1 MILREH
7 LRLQPVGNI
16 SVGTMNSGVEK
27 PDGLY
32 SIEIFRD
39 FLHEVRG
46 AVGRR
51 NDFDYQTEDRGQRCM
66 AAINT
71 LQAFTGDKRHV
82 RPAYGGLTQLHIG
95 VTNTRSFIGW
105 AVCRRETDFQPA

>member
-1 MILREH
+1 
-7 LRLQPVGNI
+7 
-16 SVGTMNSGVEK
+16 
-27 PDGLY
+27 
-32 SIEIFRD
+32 
-39 FLHEVRG
+39 
-46 AVGRR
+46 
-51 NDFDYQTEDRGQRCM
+51 M